1 MFHTMLGYEEMRNIH
16 EERLRRSLT
25 HYRELAMLDE
35 HHEAASNRPIETDE
49 CLIIDLPTRVETPH
63 RLGA

>member
-35 HHEAASNRPIETDE
+35 HHEAASNGPIETDE
-49 CLIIDLPTRVETPH
+49 CQIIDLPARIETPH